1 MPNIFKINKED
12 KKLKYIEKNLKDLSK
27 LSKVISTI
35 TSLKDDNDKIKF
47 LDHIVGDNSRFLIIA
62 SFKDDDTKAKYLSK
76 LVDEKYKAMIIS
88 SFNSIDKIVLNLD
101 RMNEDYYKTEIIMY
115 LPDDNVKIKCLDKLN
130 VDYYKSKVISTI
142 KSEELK
148 ESSLDA
154 LVTDTYK
161 IDIISSF
168 RDVLRKKRS
177 LDKLTSDSSKAEIIQ
192 GFTSDSLKESCLDK
206 LTSDKEKSIVI
217 TSLKSSVRR
226 KNAIDKLTTDDA
238 KVILINTMFT
248 KDSDK
253 VSLLDKISNDYSKSD
268 LILSLKDD
276 SLKEM
281 CLNKL
286 TNDTAKIEVIVNLSS
301 DDTKE
306 KYLTKTFGTLK
317 LYLINSIKD
326 ENRKA
331 ELLSLYKDESNKAE
345 LITTMPTEEKMSY
358 LNKLS
363 TDKEKFLII
372 NSISTK
378 EAKLLW
384 ISRLTDYTY
393 VIKIL
398 NSITSDIKEKYQI
411 ISTII
416 NRECRINTFLEFN
429 QANILV
435 NSPLSSTPLSLL
447 DDLSQKYNI
456 PIDNLNKFVD
466 NFGLKSIS
474 LLFKNNT
481 PDKTL
486 LSIINDP
493 EKLNNLLILFN
504 KNNAILDKNQIDI
517 ILESILTKEFIYTK
531 KDIWLIFSTMKNM
544 ITVGDEVS
552 LHRELLNIL
561 EYSKNSQSIK
571 GSNLLKFI
579 QDCDNDKLY
588 LSNFI
593 KELLQVDNNKTA
605 LDKLKTITSQ
615 YINLEIEDYKSI
627 RKKEAYRKELSISKK
642 IDRNYLIKYL
652 TETYDYSSLLN
663 LLSSYSKEV
672 LQESYLSDP
681 NNLTIKE
688 VLFWKINNPNNAP
701 KEIKKYF
708 KELNNIF
715 IDLYNNHY
723 NELALMVYNNM
734 NSIRDC
740 MKIKYDDKYILID
753 NSLTLVD
760 ILSNTDYHKLNNIL
774 TPENFE
780 KVNKIVSLINK
791 YHILGFGNNF
801 DSLLNKIDFSDYNS
815 IMSTGISNLLD
826 ATTSLNTL
834 EKNKSTSPNLLDI
847 LTIFNMYSKG
857 KLSILLGREN
867 ADLFLLDPNPNASP
881 LTKEERIKK
890 IPPYINLMYHRQEL
904 TIPEVSISVK
914 TNNNKVINASF
925 GSFTDP
931 INLTYGERTGACMRI
946 GGSAEPLLKFCIS
959 NPSGF
964 HIKFTDEE
972 DNFISR
978 VSGFRVGNTIF
989 LNELKCSVLE
999 DYSDEDIVFACKT
1012 ISKKIIDLSLN
1023 STFPIDNV
1031 VVSNRFALS
1040 SSTPDTC
1047 LSISLAKDGYESP
1060 RYCDVN
1066 PNSCLLL
1073 ASSSKD
1079 PKVPFVPFKKNSS
1092 PLPVYPTKRSSIK
1105 YTTNPKEINESIIRL
1120 NIINEILSGVPLDDV
1135 SLNIPNNE
1143 YLCAYIGEDFYVA
1156 IDQNSN
1162 PITYIMPMSND
1173 KKRATTELNS
1183 SLKKLSHILKSESI
1197 NNSISPEL
1205 EENTKKIK

>member
-1 MPNIFKINKED
+1 MPNIFKINRED
-12 KKLKYIEKNLKDLSK
+12 KKLKYIEKNLKDLSQ

-47 LDHIVGDNSRFLIIA
+47 LDHIIGDNSRFLIIA
-62 SFKDDDTKAKYLSK
+62 SFKDDDTKAKYLNK

-101 RMNEDYYKTEIIMY
+101 HMNEDYYKTEVIMY
-115 LPDDNVKIKCLDKLN
+115 LPDDNIKIKCLDKLN

-142 KSEELK
+142 KSDVLK

-154 LVTDTYK
+154 LKTDTYK
-161 IDIISSF
+161 IDIITSF
-168 RDVLRKKRS
+168 HDALRKKRC
-177 LDKLTSDSSKAEIIQ
+177 LDKLTSDSSKTEIIQ
-192 GFTSDSLKESCLDK
+192 GLTSDSLKESCLDK
-206 LTSDKEKSIVI
+206 LTGDKEKSIVI
-217 TSLKSSVRR
+217 TSLKSSIRR

-238 KVILINTMFT
+238 KVILINTIFT

-253 VSLLDKISNDYSKSD
+253 VSLLDKISNDYSKGD
-268 LILSLKDD
+268 LILSIKDD
-276 SLKEM
+276 SIKEM

-286 TNDTAKIEVIVNLSS
+286 TNDTAKIEVIANLSS

-317 LYLINSIKD
+317 LYLISSIKN
-326 ENRKA
+326 EQRKA
-331 ELLSLYKDESNKAE
+331 ELLSLYKDESNKAT
-345 LITTMPTEEKMSY
+345 LITTMPIKEKMSY

-363 TDKEKFLII
+363 TDKEKLLII
-372 NSISTK
+372 NSIANK
-378 EAKLLW
+378 EEKLLW
-384 ISRLTDYTY
+384 ISRLTDYTHI
-393 VIKIL
+393 IKIL
-398 NSITSDIKEKYQI
+398 NSITSDIKENYQI

-416 NRECRINTFLEFN
+416 NRECRINTFLEFT
-429 QANILV
+429 QAYALV
-435 NSPLSSTPLSLL
+435 NNPLSFTPLSLL

-456 PIDNLNKFVD
+456 SIDNLSKFVD

-474 LLFKNNT
+474 LLFKNNN

-493 EKLNNLLILFN
+493 KKLNNLLILFN

-531 KDIWLIFSTMKNM
+531 KDIWLIFTTMKNM
-544 ITVGDEVS
+544 ITSEDESS
-552 LHRELLNIL
+552 LRKELLNIL

-571 GSNLLKFI
+571 GSSLLKFI
-579 QDCDNDKLY
+579 QDCDSDKLY

-593 KELLQVDNNKTA
+593 KELLQKDNNKTA
-605 LDKLKTITSQ
+605 LDKLKKITSQ

-627 RKKEAYRKELSISKK
+627 RKKEVYRKELSISKK
-642 IDRNYLIKYL
+642 IARNYLIKYL
-652 TETYDYSSLLN
+652 TESYDYSSLLN
-663 LLSSYSKEV
+663 LISSYSKEV
-672 LQESYLSDP
+672 LKEDYLCDP

-734 NSIRDC
+734 NSIHEC
-740 MKIKYDDKYILID
+740 MKIKYDDKYILVD
-753 NSLTLVD
+753 NSHTLVD
-760 ILSNTDYHKLNNIL
+760 ILSNTDYPKLNNIL

-791 YHILGFGNNF
+791 YHLLGFGNNF
-801 DSLLNKIDFSDYNS
+801 STLLNKIDLPNYNS
-815 IMSTGISNLLD
+815 IVSIGISNLLD

-834 EKNKSTSPNLLDI
+834 EKNKSSSPNLLDI

-867 ADLFLLDPNPNASP
+867 ADLFLLDPAPNASP

-890 IPPYINLMYHRQEL
+890 IPSYINLMYHRQEL
-904 TIPEVSISVK
+904 TIPEVAISVK

-946 GGSAEPLLKFCIS
+946 GGSAEPLLNFCIS

-989 LNELKCSVLE
+989 LNELKCSVLD
-999 DYSDEDIVFACKT
+999 DYSDEDVVLACKT

-1031 VVSNRFALS
+1031 VISNRFALS
-1040 SSTPDTC
+1040 SSNPDTC
-1047 LSISLAKDGYESP
+1047 LSINLAKDGYESP

-1066 PNSCLLL
+1066 PNNCLLL
-1073 ASSSKD
+1073 ATSSKD
-1079 PKVPFVPFKKNSS
+1079 QEVPFVPFKKNSS
-1092 PLPVYPTKRSSIK
+1092 PLPVYPTKRCPIK
-1105 YTTNPKEINESIIRL
+1105 YTTDSKEINESIIRL
-1120 NIINEILSGVPLDDV
+1120 NIINEILSGVPINDV
-1135 SLNIPNNE
+1135 SLTIPNSE
-1143 YLCAYIGEDFYVA
+1143 YLCAYIGEDFYVT

-1162 PITYIMPMSND
+1162 PVTYIMPMSND
-1173 KKRATTELNS
+1173 KKRAITELNY
-1183 SLKKLSHILKSESI
+1183 SLKSLSHILKNEYTY
-1197 NNSISPEL
+1197 NNTSL
-1205 EENTKKIK
+1205 EQVENTKKIK

>member
-47 LDHIVGDNSRFLIIA
+47 LDYIVGDNSRFLIIA
-62 SFKDDDTKAKYLSK
+62 SFKDDDTKAKYLNK

-115 LPDDNVKIKCLDKLN
+115 LPDDNIKIKCLDKLN

-142 KSEELK
+142 KSEGLK

-154 LVTDTYK
+154 LGTDTYK

-168 RDVLRKKRS
+168 HDVLRKKHS

-206 LTSDKEKSIVI
+206 LSSDKEKSIVI
-217 TSLKSSVRR
+217 TSIKSSVRR

-253 VSLLDKISNDYSKSD
+253 VSLLDKISNDYSKGD

-326 ENRKA
+326 EKRKA
-331 ELLSLYKDESNKAE
+331 KLLSLYKDESNKAE
-345 LITTMPTEEKMSY
+345 LITTMSTEEKMSY

-363 TDKEKFLII
+363 TDKEKLLII

-398 NSITSDIKEKYQI
+398 NSITPNIKEKYQI

-416 NRECRINTFLEFN
+416 NSECRINTFLEFT
-429 QANILV
+429 QAYALV
-435 NSPLSSTPLSLL
+435 NSPLSFTPLSLL

-474 LLFKNNT
+474 LLFKNNI

-486 LSIINDP
+486 LSIINDS

-531 KDIWLIFSTMKNM
+531 KDIWLMFSTMKNM
-544 ITVGDEVS
+544 ITVGDESS

-561 EYSKNSQSIK
+561 EYSKNSLSIK

-579 QDCDNDKLY
+579 QDCDSDKQY

-652 TETYDYSSLLN
+652 TESYDYSSLLN
-663 LLSSYSKEV
+663 LLSLYSKEV
-672 LQESYLSDP
+672 LQENYLSEK
-681 NNLTIKE
+681 NNFTIKE

-723 NELALMVYNNM
+723 NELALMVYNKM
-734 NSIRDC
+734 NSIHEC
-740 MKIKYDDKYILID
+740 MKIKYDDKYIWID

-760 ILSNTDYHKLNNIL
+760 ILSNTDYQKLDNIL
-774 TPENFE
+774 APENFE

-791 YHILGFGNNF
+791 YHVLGFGNNF
-801 DSLLNKIDFSDYNS
+801 DSLLNKIDFSDYNL

-826 ATTSLNTL
+826 AAISFNTL
-834 EKNKSTSPNLLDI
+834 EKNKLSSPNLLDI

-867 ADLFLLDPNPNASP
+867 ADLFLLDPAPNATP

-890 IPPYINLMYHRQEL
+890 IPPYINLMYHRQEI

-925 GSFTDP
+925 ASFTDP

-989 LNELKCSVLE
+989 LNELKCSVL
-999 DYSDEDIVFACKT
+999 DGYSDEDVVLACKT

-1031 VVSNRFALS
+1031 VISNRFALS

-1073 ASSSKD
+1073 TSSSKD

-1092 PLPVYPTKRSSIK
+1092 PLPVYQTKRITIK
-1105 YTTNPKEINESIIRL
+1105 YTTDPKEINESIIRL

-1135 SLNIPNNE
+1135 SLNVPNNE

-1183 SLKKLSHILKSESI
+1183 SLKNLSHILKSESI